1 MAGSP
6 VAVKTPIQ
14 KVKPAANLSQKKRE
28 FVAPPTHPGKVLLLQ
43 FMNPLGLTVEAL
55 AARTGHS
62 IGYIDALTRQ
72 HERVSEV
79 FALALD
85 REFGTGSEV
94 WLNLQKFTD
103 DFIRGLN
110 EKA

>member
-1 MAGSP
+1 MASSP
-6 VAVKTPIQ
+6 VAVKTLTQ
-14 KVKPAANLSQKKRE
+14 KVKPAANFSQKKRD

-43 FMNPLGLTVEAL
+43 FMNPLGLTVEVL

-72 HERVSEV
+72 QERVSEV

-85 REFGTGSEV
+85 REFGTGPEV

-103 DFIRGLN
+103 DFLA
-110 EKA
+110 KQAAP

>member
-1 MAGSP
+1 MASSP
-6 VAVKTPIQ
+6 VPVKTPIL
-14 KVKPAANLSQKKRE
+14 KPAANLSQKKRD
-28 FVAPPTHPGKVLLLQ
+28 FVARPTHPGKVLLLQ
-43 FMNPLGLTVEAL
+43 FMNPLGLTVEEL